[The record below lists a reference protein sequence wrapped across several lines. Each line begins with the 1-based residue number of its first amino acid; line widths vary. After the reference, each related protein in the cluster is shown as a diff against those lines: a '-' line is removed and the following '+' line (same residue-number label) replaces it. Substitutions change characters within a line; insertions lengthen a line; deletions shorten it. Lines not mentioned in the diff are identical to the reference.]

1 MFYTHLIYN
10 VTNFLQ
16 SWFTMPLSHL
26 FITLFLILIWGL
38 NFVII
43 QVALQEL
50 PPILLTFLRFFF
62 ATFPAVFFFKPPK
75 TSWKLLFYYALSLIV
90 FDFCFLFTGM
100 YIGVSA
106 GIASLTLQTQV
117 FFTAILAVI
126 FLKERMSAAQILGAG
141 IAFVGV
147 AYVGFNT
154 GGDVNALGLLLV
166 ELAAFSWAIGNLVSK
181 KIGRVDMLSLV
192 TWGSLISLPF
202 LLGLSLLLESHLWTI
217 EKVLSLSWKGIGALA
232 YLVYPVT
239 LFGFAMWSWLLSR
252 HPATVVA
259 PFTLLIPI
267 VGFSSSALLLD
278 EALPAWKIIAG
289 ILVLVGLCINLYGDR
304 LKRPPTSL

>member
-1 MFYTHLIYN
+1 
-10 VTNFLQ
+10 
-16 SWFTMPLSHL
+16 MPLNHL
-26 FITLFLILIWGL
+26 LITLVLVIIWGL

-43 QVALQEL
+43 QVALQEI

-62 ATFPAVFFFKPPK
+62 AAFPLVFFLKPPK
-75 TSWKLLFYYALSLIV
+75 TSWKLLFSYALTLIV
-90 FDFCFLFTGM
+90 LDFCFLFTGM

-117 FFTAILAVI
+117 FFTAILAVV
-126 FLKERMSAAQILGAG
+126 FLKEKMSKAQILGAS

-154 GGDVNALGLLLV
+154 GGDVNFMGLLLV
-166 ELAAFSWAIGNLVSK
+166 ELAALSWAAGNLVSK

-202 LLGLSLLLESHLWTI
+202 LLALSFLLESHLWSVET
-217 EKVLSLSWKGIGALA
+217 LLHLSWKSIGALA

-267 VGFSSSALLLD
+267 VGFSSSALLLG
-278 EALPAWKIIAG
+278 ESLPIWKLIAG
-289 ILVLVGLCINLYGDR
+289 VLVIVGLLINLYGNR
-304 LKRPPTSL
+304 FIK

>member
-1 MFYTHLIYN
+1 MPLTHL
-10 VTNFLQ
+10 L
-16 SWFTMPLSHL
+16 
-26 FITLFLILIWGL
+26 ITLTLIVIWGL
-38 NFVII
+38 NFVVI

-62 ATFPAVFFFKPPK
+62 AAFPAVFFLKPPK
-75 TSWKLLFYYALSLIV
+75 TSWKLLFSYALTLIV
-90 FDFCFLFTGM
+90 LDFCFLFTGM

-126 FLKERMSAAQILGAG
+126 FLKERMSKAQILGAL
-141 IAFVGV
+141 IAFIGV
-147 AYVGFNT
+147 AYVAFNT
-154 GGDVNALGLLLV
+154 GGDVNFMGLLLV
-166 ELAAFSWAIGNLVSK
+166 ELAALSWAAGNLVSK

-202 LLGLSLLLESHLWTI
+202 LLALSFLLESHLWSMETI
-217 EKVLSLSWKGIGALA
+217 MNLSWRGIGALA

-267 VGFSSSALLLD
+267 VGFSSSALLLG
-278 EALPAWKIIAG
+278 ESLPLWKIIAG
-289 ILVLVGLCINLYGDR
+289 VLVIVGLVINLYGHR
-304 LKRPPTSL
+304 FVK